1 MKRLY
6 LLATV
11 TLLLLGALVVQPA
24 AAQEG
29 LGFKS
34 LRVGLWPEYDQPS
47 LLVIYWGELADN
59 ASYPATVSL
68 RIPARAGAPHVV
80 AAQTALDVPV
90 NEVPYENTEDGDW
103 RVITF
108 EVSGPRFQLEYYDTL
123 SFDGA
128 ARTGSYEWPGDYA
141 VDLLLFEFQQPPHS
155 SELVLNPE
163 LPGSQIN
170 DQDGLL
176 YYSGDFG
183 PLSVGEKM
191 TFSLGYSRDA
201 NDLTLNLLNA
211 LGPSGDG
218 TSSTSSNSFE
228 TNPQD
233 SADSDLNLLF
243 TAVVAVVFFLL
254 GAATMRIAINIQ
266 TLNKKRR

>member
-11 TLLLLGALVVQPA
+11 TLLLLGAIVAQPA

-29 LGFKS
+29 LGIKS

-59 ASYPATVSL
+59 ASYPAVVSL
-68 RIPARAGAPHVV
+68 RIPPRAGAPHVV
-80 AAQTALDVPV
+80 AGQSGPDLPV
-90 NEVPYENTEDGDW
+90 NEIAYENTEDGDW
-103 RVITF
+103 RVIQF
-108 EVSGPRFQLEYYDTL
+108 EVNGPRFQLEYYDTL
-123 SFDGA
+123 TFDGA
-128 ARTGSYEWPGDYA
+128 ARTGSYEWQGDLA
-141 VDLLLFEFQQPPHS
+141 VERLTFEFQQPPHS
-155 SELVLNPE
+155 SELALNPE

-170 DQDGLL
+170 DSDGLL

-183 PLSVGEKM
+183 PLAVGEKM

-201 NDLTLNLLNA
+201 NDLTVNLLNA
-211 LGPSGDG
+211 LAPAGDG
-218 TSSTSSNSFE
+218 TSSASSNSFG
-228 TNPQD
+228 TTPQS
-233 SADSDLNLLF
+233 SADSGLNLLF
-243 TAVVAVVFFLL
+243 TAIVAVVFFLL